1 MQGIRILGGNGLKQQ
16 KKGIFYI
23 VLAASLWGFFPSINR
38 ILYQNGISV
47 LAATG
52 ARAFVAG
59 AVYLIWG
66 LIKGTFRG
74 IKLRDL
80 PFFAF
85 YGIAA
90 ILSTYV
96 FYALAIQRLSSAMA
110 AILLY
115 TAPAF
120 VILFSRLFYKEPI
133 TKVKAAALCLTFCG
147 SFLVVRGYDIASLR
161 VNGLGILFG
170 ILSGIGYAMLTVIGR
185 KGLQKYNPTV
195 NTFLPTILTAVIFLG
210 IVPPW
215 TISVPN
221 GTVALCFLG
230 VGIIG
235 SVLPYFFYLKGL
247 GEGLDGGNASILAN
261 IEPLVATICG
271 VLFFRDALEIWQ
283 VIGICVTLYG
293 AVLPV
298 LKRPK
303 KE

>member
-1 MQGIRILGGNGLKQQ
+1 MKKQQ
-16 KKGIFYI
+16 KGMVYI
-23 VLAASLWGFFPSINR
+23 ILAAALWGFFPSFNR
-38 ILYQNGISV
+38 VLYENGVSV
-47 LAATG
+47 LEASA

-59 AVYLIWG
+59 GVYLIWG
-66 LIKGTFRG
+66 LLKGTFRG
-74 IKLRDL
+74 IRLRDL
-80 PFFAF
+80 PFFLF

-96 FYALAIQRLSSAMA
+96 FYALAIEHLSSAMA

-120 VILFSRLFYKEPI
+120 VILFSRIFYEEPI

-147 SFLVVRGYDIASLR
+147 SFLVVRGYDISSLR
-161 VNGLGILFG
+161 LNGLGILFG
-170 ILSGIGYAMLTVIGR
+170 LLSGVSYAMLTVIGR
-185 KGLQKYNPTV
+185 KGLQKYEPMA

-221 GTVALCFLG
+221 MAVAVCFLG

-247 GEGLDGGNASILAN
+247 GEGLDGGSASILAN
-261 IEPLVATICG
+261 IEPLVATLCG
-271 VLFFRDALEIWQ
+271 VVFFHDPLEIWQ
-283 VIGICVTLYG
+283 VLGIAVTLYG

-298 LKRPK
+298 VPK
-303 KE
+303 KRVSSGGAEDKKE